1 MSRNA
6 AMLAKNRATEAELE
20 PGIWEPKDLK
30 NHSFPWDSRE
40 SRPSI
45 RLNGSEG
52 HQPAGRVGLGQGA
65 SPISTCR
72 AAAELLHDEDCRSVC
87 VRVLPTYEGTFF
99 LGKHGRGPNQ
109 GLGRRCAIVS
119 VSNLPGCIFEQCSCA
134 VSLALELELDHPM
147 NFAGVNFKVAA
158 AQGASCFA
166 SNGKARTRKKNLQVG
181 LDVFFFGN
189 RILHIMKRCKRAVDG
204 LEEVL
209 DIAFEQSRNNRV
221 GLYGCQIPVVQQL
234 LALTS
239 SRRMNTRDSSSLRV
253 NTRRKGR
260 FPLLS
265 CCQAH
270 YTGELSLSGSS

>member
-147 NFAGVNFKVAA
+147 NFAGVDFKVAA

-181 LDVFFFGN
+181 LDVFFFVD
-189 RILHIMKRCKRAVDG
+189 ILPTYEYAGFLFTSRQDATKRTVPVAV
-204 LEEVL
+204 
-209 DIAFEQSRNNRV
+209 
-221 GLYGCQIPVVQQL
+221 L
-234 LALTS
+234 LP
-239 SRRMNTRDSSSLRV
+239 SSLH
-253 NTRRKGR
+253 GR
-260 FPLLS
+260 TEPVRLFLRTLVAPTTS
-265 CCQAH
+265 AFAVYPH
-270 YTGELSLSGSS
+270 F

>member
-1 MSRNA
+1 MSPDA

-20 PGIWEPKDLK
+20 PGIWESKDLK
-30 NHSFPWDSRE
+30 KHGLPWDSKE

-52 HQPAGRVGLGQGA
+52 HLPAGCPTVTA
-65 SPISTCR
+65 SATR
-72 AAAELLHDEDCRSVC
+72 RLHDADRRSLR

-109 GLGRRCAIVS
+109 EFGRRCTIVS
-119 VSNLPGCIFEQCSCA
+119 VSNLPGSIFEQCSCA
-134 VSLALELELDHPM
+134 VSLTLELELDHPM

-158 AQGASCFA
+158 AQSTSRFA

-209 DIAFEQSRNNRV
+209 DIAFDQSRNNRV

-234 LALTS
+234 PALTS